1 MRAFKIDWD
10 IDHDDYINLN
20 EQDLLPPTEVELPD
34 DIQEDEIADWL
45 SDTYGWCVNSF
56 EIDY

>member
-1 MRAFKIDWD
+1 MRAFNIDWD
-10 IDHDDYINLN
+10 IDQDDYINLN
-20 EQDLLPPTEVELPD
+20 EQDLLPPTGLELPD
-34 DIQEDEIADWL
+34 DIQEDEVADWL

>member
-1 MRAFKIDWD
+1 MRAFNIDWD
-10 IDHDDYINLN
+10 IDQDDYINLN
-20 EQDLLPPTEVELPD
+20 EQDLLPPAGVELPD

>member
-1 MRAFKIDWD
+1 MRAFNIDWD
-10 IDHDDYINLN
+10 IDNDGYITPS
-20 EQDLLPPTEVELPD
+20 EHDLLPPTELELPD

-56 EIDY
+56 EIAY